1 MAVPGARWRTGSGI
15 RGARGPIAAVAP
27 LAAVVCAAVGLAVS
41 AAAAPSPQGG
51 GATTG
56 WMSYLNGPRHWS
68 YNAAETAITPA
79 NVKGLVRKWHDGHL
93 YYASP
98 TVADGA
104 IFIGDE
110 GGWFFKF
117 DAATGKRL
125 HRVYLGFQPHK
136 TCGAQGTIDTATV
149 ATDPTTGQLTV
160 YVAGADGY
168 LYALSAQTLH
178 VEWRSVIAIPSKVI
192 SNYFDWSSPTVAHG
206 KIYVGVSSNCDNPL
220 IRGGLI
226 AYDQATGKKVAH
238 FFTVPRGDIGG
249 SIWSTV
255 AVGPDGNVFATTGN
269 GPESD
274 QQLGYSES
282 ILKFSS
288 RLKLLG
294 HFQVPAGQANYDSDF
309 GGSPV
314 LFGRYVGACNKNGIF
329 YAVGRPRMRLAWE
342 RKVSG
347 PDTGVTGCIVAPAYN
362 GTHLFM
368 AGLAVTIHGVAYR
381 GSIQERDPA
390 TGKLIWET
398 GLPNGVIDSP
408 TLDGGGVVAVGT
420 FDYTAVP
427 NATYLVQ
434 ASTGKILR
442 KLAGGVDLGQS
453 VWADDWLYTA
463 NSSGLSAWGPRD

>member
-1 MAVPGARWRTGSGI
+1 MVVPRARWRDRSGLWGV
-15 RGARGPIAAVAP
+15 RVAIAAVAA
-27 LAAVVCAAVGLAVS
+27 LAAAVWPVAGPAVIAGAAQG
-41 AAAAPSPQGG
+41 PQPG

-56 WMSYLNGPRHWS
+56 WMSYFNGPRHRS

-79 NVKGLVRKWHDGHL
+79 DVKGLARKWRDGHL

-117 DAATGKRL
+117 SAATGKRL

-149 ATDPTTGQLTV
+149 ATDPKTGQLTV

-168 LYALSAQTLH
+168 LYALSAQNLE

-206 KIYVGVSSNCDNPL
+206 KIYVGVASNCDNPL
-220 IRGGLI
+220 IRGELI
-226 AYDQATGKKVAH
+226 AYDQVTGKKFAH

-255 AVGPDGNVFATTGN
+255 AVAPDGDVFATTGN

-274 QQLGYSES
+274 QRLGYSES

-294 HFQVPAGQANYDSDF
+294 HFQIPTGQVNYDSDF

-314 LFGRYVGACNKNGIF
+314 LFGRYVGACNKNGNF
-329 YAVGRPRMRLAWE
+329 YAVGRPKMRLAWE

-347 PDTGVTGCIVAPAYN
+347 PANAVTGCIVAPAFN
-362 GTHLFM
+362 GHHLFM

-390 TGKLIWET
+390 TGNLIWET
-398 GLPNGVIDSP
+398 GLPNGVISSP

-420 FDYTAVP
+420 FDYSAVP

-442 KLAGGVDLGQS
+442 KLVGGVDLGQS

-463 NSSGLSAWGPRD
+463 NSSGLSAWGPRA